1 MGKGGGVSSG
11 TVALVL
17 IAAAANATWNLVVKR
32 VAAGPTFL
40 LLTSI
45 TSTLILA
52 PLGVAALLAWDEP
65 TLGGL
70 TVAVA
75 GTSLIHVVYFLL
87 LQRGYKIG
95 ELSVVYPLARG
106 TGPLLS
112 AVAALI
118 FLAERPGGLALTGG
132 AAIIAGVLGLSGL
145 TLAKLRPD
153 RSVVYGVTVGATI
166 AAYTLWDRW
175 SVAEVGVPP
184 AAYLW
189 LFSAGYGLLLA
200 PWLVRNPAEIVR
212 TARTHWRA
220 AVIVTVFQ
228 AISYL
233 LILTIFKTAP
243 VSVVAPL
250 RECSILVAAVLG
262 ARLLGETVT
271 PRKIVSALSIMAG
284 VALIAVG

>member
-1 MGKGGGVSSG
+1 MSSG

-17 IAAAANATWNLVVKR
+17 IAAAANASWNLVVKR
-32 VAAGPTFL
+32 VAGGPTFL
-40 LLTSI
+40 LLTSM

-52 PLGVAALLAWDEP
+52 PLGVAALLGWD
-65 TLGGL
+65 GL
-70 TVAVA
+70 TWRGLAIAVA
-75 GTSLIHVVYFLL
+75 GTSLIHVVYFVL
-87 LQRGYKIG
+87 LQRGYLIG

-118 FLAERPGGLALTGG
+118 FLGERPGAPALLGG
-132 AAIIAGVLGLSGL
+132 GAIIAGVLGLSGL
-145 TLAKLRPD
+145 TLARLRPD
-153 RSVVYGVTVGATI
+153 RSVIYGVTVGATI

-175 SVAEVGVPP
+175 SVVEVGVPP
-184 AAYLW
+184 PTYLW

-200 PWLVRNPAEIVR
+200 PWLVRDPAEIAR
-212 TARTHWRA
+212 TARAHWRA
-220 AVIVTVFQ
+220 AVTVTVFQ

-233 LILTIFKTAP
+233 LILEIFKTAP
-243 VSVVAPL
+243 ISVVAPL

-271 PRKIVSALSIMAG
+271 RRKVISALTVMAG
-284 VALIAVG
+284 VALIAIG

>member
-1 MGKGGGVSSG
+1 MTSG

-17 IAAAANATWNLVVKR
+17 IAATANASWNLVVKR
-32 VAAGPTFL
+32 VAGGPTFL

-45 TSTLILA
+45 TSTLLLA
-52 PLGVAALLAWDEP
+52 PLGLVALLAWDGL
-65 TLGGL
+65 TWGGL
-70 TVAVA
+70 AVAVA
-75 GTSLIHVVYFLL
+75 GTSLIHVVYFVL

-112 AVAALI
+112 ALAALL
-118 FLAERPGGLALTGG
+118 FLDERPGPLALAGG

-153 RSVVYGVTVGATI
+153 HSVVYGVTVGATI

-175 SVAEVGVPP
+175 SVADVGVPP
-184 AAYLW
+184 ATYLW

-200 PWLVRNPAEIVR
+200 PWLVRDPAEIAR
-212 TARTHWRA
+212 TARAHWRA
-220 AVIVTVFQ
+220 AVVVTVFQ

-233 LILTIFKTAP
+233 LILEIFKTAP

-271 PRKIVSALSIMAG
+271 PRKVVSALTVMAG
-284 VALIAVG
+284 VALIAVA